1 MNKILLITT
10 KGCAAC
16 TIMERLIK
24 EAIDE
29 SHRSIALEIKD
40 VKDANASFLHKHKT
54 NDFPTTYFIKD
65 NDVKFQYV
73 GTNAKIV
80 ILRWIDVYFK

>member
-1 MNKILLITT
+1 
-10 KGCAAC
+10 
-16 TIMERLIK
+16 MERLIK

-40 VKDANASFLHKHKT
+40 IKDANASFLHKHKT